1 VTDFRPG
8 VMPAVG
14 IPAMT
19 ETHTP
24 AGRAH
29 RLPPAWIIEVE
40 LHGQLALERVI
51 AIFRVRGLTIL
62 WLEYQPGSAGS
73 SDILKASTAASREQA
88 ERVLAYLE
96 RVVTVTTV
104 RIWPAGSP
112 RSFND
117 KPEIQ

>member
-1 VTDFRPG
+1 VTNFRLG
-8 VMPAVG
+8 VMPALGVSA
-14 IPAMT
+14 IT

-24 AGRAH
+24 GGRAH
-29 RLPPAWIIEVE
+29 RLASAWIIEVE

-51 AIFRVRGLTIL
+51 VIFRVRGLTIL

-104 RIWPAGSP
+104 RIRPAGSP
-112 RSFND
+112 RSSND
-117 KPEIQ
+117 KPDQQ

>member
-1 VTDFRPG
+1 
-8 VMPAVG
+8 
-14 IPAMT
+14 MT
-19 ETHTP
+19 KTHTP

-29 RLPPAWIIEVE
+29 RLATAWIIEVE

-62 WLEYQPGSAGS
+62 WLEYRPGTAGS
-73 SDILKASTAASREQA
+73 SDILKASAAASREQA

-104 RIWPAGSP
+104 RIWPVGSP
-112 RSFND
+112 GSSND
-117 KPEIQ
+117 KPALR